1 MSQMGADEK
10 REMAGWAFICEIGV
24 ICGFEL

>member
-10 REMAGWAFICEIGV
+10 LEMAGCALLCEIGV